1 MEPIDL
7 RWEESPR
14 ELLKMA
20 LGVLNKG
27 FIIDTE
33 MVKRKP
39 ELKPI
44 RERERSYQG
53 D

>member
-1 MEPIDL
+1 MERLGKDC
-7 RWEESPR
+7 
-14 ELLKMA
+14 LKWHW
-20 LGVLNKG
+20 GYKG
-27 FIIDTE
+27 FNFDTE